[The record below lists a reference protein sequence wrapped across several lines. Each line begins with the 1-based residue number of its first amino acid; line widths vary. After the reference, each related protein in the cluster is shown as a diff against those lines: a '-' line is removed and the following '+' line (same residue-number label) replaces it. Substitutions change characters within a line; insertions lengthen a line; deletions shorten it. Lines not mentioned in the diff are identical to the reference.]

1 MPTLLPEIRAA
12 WWSPKLGEIGAVVQD
27 WDDINQ
33 AIAIILT
40 TPKGTDPHRPEFASS
55 IHDWIDYPTN
65 SVSAHLVREVYE
77 AILTWEPRVEV
88 TRVEVTPNYLG
99 EIQRMLIS
107 TEWALKEGGITGG
120 VEVLV

>member
-1 MPTLLPEIRAA
+1 MPITLPEIRAA

-40 TPKGTDPHRPEFASS
+40 TPKGTDPHRPEFANS
-55 IHDWIDYPTN
+55 INDWIDYPVNVVT
-65 SVSAHLVREVYE
+65 AHLIREVYE
-77 AILTWEPRVEV
+77 AILEWEPRVDV
-88 TRVEVTPNYLG
+88 TRVEVIPSYLG

-107 TEWALKEGGITGG
+107 TEWTLKEGGVSGG